1 MGQRLGENLQMS
13 ESSSKPACHCISHTE
28 IPHATRLF
36 TDLLYH
42 YDRVRAWYPH
52 APLDPQSY
60 RDAARSLDYPA
71 ATRTEVCAVLEEQAR
86 RFDAP
91 PEVLANIERLRRGA
105 NAVVTGQ
112 QVGLFTG
119 PAFTFYKAL
128 TAIKLASGLTADGL
142 DTVPVF
148 WLATEDH
155 DLEEVNHAWLLTR
168 QGRVEGVRSES
179 KSPAEHAPVGEIVF
193 TADMDALVERTIALL
208 PEGDGLAET
217 AALLRESYRPGE
229 TFGAAFGRFMTRLFG
244 RFGVVVMDPRS
255 PRLRKLAAPVFR
267 KALESAA
274 DFHHALDA
282 RNHEL
287 AARGYH
293 NQVYVSEETSLLFVR
308 QDGQRVPLRRYEGG
322 FTLSGEPVE
331 KAKLLDDLERH
342 PENFSPNVLLR
353 PVVQDSLLPTLGYI
367 GGPAE
372 LAYFAQA
379 GVVYEGILRRMP
391 VVSPRASF
399 TLLDAHSA
407 KLLSRY
413 GLPLPVLFHED
424 DAVRQRMARQFLPA
438 GLVDTLS
445 GSQMQLQA
453 MLAALRKGLGDLDPT
468 LDDAASRAGRKMTY
482 QLHRLS
488 DKADRAVLRRNTQVE
503 RDAVYLLDHLHPRHS
518 LQERVLSGVSFLAQ
532 YGSPLLD
539 MVYEKVSLK
548 SGDHQ
553 PLFL

>member
-1 MGQRLGENLQMS
+1 MS
-13 ESSSKPACHCISHTE
+13 EQVSKPACHCISQTE

-52 APLDPQSY
+52 APLDPASY

-71 ATRTEVCAVLEEQAR
+71 ATRAEVCAVLEEQAR

-91 PEVLANIERLRRGA
+91 PPVLANIERLRGGA

-128 TAIKLASGLTADGL
+128 TAIKLAASLTGSGL
-142 DTVPVF
+142 DTVPIF

-155 DLEEVNHAWLLTR
+155 DLEEINHAWLLTR
-168 QGRVEGVRSES
+168 HGTVEVVRSES

-193 TADMDALVERTIALL
+193 TPDIDALVERTIALL

-217 AALLRESYRPGE
+217 AELLREAYRPGE

-244 RFGVVVMDPRS
+244 RFGVIVMDPRS

-267 KALESAA
+267 KALESAV
-274 DFHHALDA
+274 DFHHALDV
-282 RNHEL
+282 RNREL
-287 AARGYH
+287 ADAGYH

-308 QDGQRVPLRRYEGG
+308 KDGQRVPLRRHGGG
-322 FTLSGEPVE
+322 FTLSGEAVE
-331 KAKLLDDLERH
+331 KSKLLEELDSH
-342 PENFSPNVLLR
+342 PEHFSPNVLLR

-379 GVVYEGILRRMP
+379 GAVYEGILRRMP

-399 TLLDAHSA
+399 TLVDGHSS
-407 KLLSRY
+407 KLLNRY
-413 GLPLPVLFHED
+413 SLTLPLLFQED

-438 GLVDTLS
+438 GLVETLS
-445 GSQMQLQA
+445 GSRMQLHA
-453 MLAALRKGLGDLDPT
+453 MLAALRKELGDLDQT
-468 LDDAASRAGRKMTY
+468 LDDAAARAGRKMTY
-482 QLHRLS
+482 QLQRLS

-518 LQERVLSGVSFLAQ
+518 LQERVVSGVSFLAQ

-539 MVYEKVSLK
+539 AIYEKVSIK